1 MDERCTKEQLWKLIG
16 EDLKRTE
23 DFLLLY
29 SLEALKEYEENAEG
43 YRESLWS
50 LSRSMER
57 HIYRETND
65 KEITNEYTDGTHEE
79 VWGYRL

>member
-1 MDERCTKEQLWKLIG
+1 MDERYTKEQLWKLIG
-16 EDLKRTE
+16 ENLKRTE

-29 SLEALKEYEENAEG
+29 SLEALKEYEENAERIQG
-43 YRESLWS
+43 IPLEPITI
-50 LSRSMER
+50 ER